1 MSLPTVTQTWTY
13 SFNNRYVY
21 TGSST
26 LITTMGAL
34 LFSWVGVGGF
44 LTTTMG
50 YTVKGSCDGT
60 TGAMDGVNRITA
72 ANKWATR
79 ATIAGAAQSWIVLTD
94 GAGIDWLFTYQS
106 VADDVSRLSHSQG
119 GVYIAA
125 GTPAQ
130 QPTATDECFD
140 TQSGSWING
149 NISADRVWH
158 FWGSSDKK
166 MFRMAIYRTG
176 VLASFIK
183 GEKFTGALVAPATFT
198 LAVGGGT
205 VAALKSFYSGSSVSS
220 NNMVGY
226 VANAAGDVCRLHTSV
241 DANCKA
247 GNGGELIGGMAG
259 LSALMN
265 NERPLLQ
272 GGVGILLFPTQTGS
286 IQASTD
292 GKLGSLF
299 DQWYSISNSATT
311 PAVGDVFGN
320 LQFYT
325 VTPGIILPLDGVTT
339 PLTS

>member
-1 MSLPTVTQTWTY
+1 
-13 SFNNRYVY
+13 
-21 TGSST
+21 
-26 LITTMGAL
+26 MGAL
-34 LFSWVGVGGF
+34 MFSWVGVGGF

-79 ATIAGAAQSWIVLTD
+79 ATIAGASQSWIVLTD

-106 VADDVSRLSHSQG
+106 TLDDVSRLSHSQS
-119 GVYIAA
+119 GVYVAA

-140 TQSGSWING
+140 TVSGSWINVTT
-149 NISADRVWH
+149 SADRIWH

-166 MFRMAIYRTG
+166 MFRMAIYRAG

-183 GEKFTGALVAPATFT
+183 GEKFTSAIVSPATFT
-198 LAVGGGT
+198 LATGGGT
-205 VAALKSFYSGSSVSS
+205 LAAIKSFYNGASVSQT
-220 NNMVGY
+220 NL
-226 VANAAGDVCRLHTSV
+226 VAYSAATAGDLCRLHTVV

-247 GNGGELIGGMAG
+247 TNGGELLGGMAG
-259 LSALMN
+259 LSTTMSV
-265 NERPLLQ
+265 ERPLLQ
-272 GGVGILLFPTQTGS
+272 GGIGILLFPTQLGS
-286 IQASTD
+286 NQSNTD

-299 DQWYSISNSATT
+299 DQWYSISNSTT
-311 PAVGDVFGN
+311 VPAVGDVFGT

-325 VTPGIILPLDGVTT
+325 VTPGIILPLDGATT
-339 PLTS
+339 PLTF